1 MTDVA
6 LLAGVSHQTV
16 SRVLNAHPHVSPQT
30 RQRVLAAMAELG
42 YRPNRAARTLVTGK
56 SQIIGVIAQNSTL
69 YGPASLLAA
78 FGDVAASA
86 GFGVAV
92 ASPRDLDQAAFS
104 EAMERQLAQQ
114 VAGLV
119 VLAPVRAAQEVI
131 EKIPPTVPLVAIDGD
146 PAGSASVVTVDQIA
160 GARLATRSL
169 LDAGHASVW
178 HISGPVGWFDSMGRI
193 EGWRQTLADA
203 GLEVPPVISGDWS
216 PAAGYR
222 AGQVIARIPEV
233 TAVFA
238 ANDHLALGLLKALRE
253 HGRAVPGD
261 ISVVSF
267 DDIPEA
273 AFLYPAL
280 TTIRPDFRAV
290 AQEALDLLLEQ
301 IRSAGVGP
309 QLRTI
314 SPTLVARESVGPPA
328 RARSAQERPP
338 GGGPG

>member
-6 LLAGVSHQTV
+6 FLAGVSHQTV
-16 SRVLNAHPHVSPQT
+16 SRVLNAQPHVSPQT

-42 YRPNRAARTLVTGK
+42 YRPNRAARTLATGK
-56 SQIIGVIAQNSTL
+56 SQIIGVMAQNSTL

-78 FGDVAASA
+78 FGQVAAAA

-92 ASPRDLDQAAFS
+92 ATLRGLDQAAFA
-104 EAMERQLAQQ
+104 EALERQLAQQ
-114 VAGLV
+114 VAGVV
-119 VLAPVRAAQEVI
+119 VLAPVRSAQAAI
-131 EKIPPTVPLVAIDGD
+131 ERIPSAVPLVAIDGD

-160 GARLATRSL
+160 GARLATQRL
-169 LDAGHASVW
+169 LDAGHATVW
-178 HISGPVGWFDSMGRI
+178 HISGPADWFDSMGRI

-203 GLEVPPVISGDWS
+203 GLEEPPIISGDWS
-216 PAAGYR
+216 PAAGYQ

-253 HGRAVPGD
+253 HGRLVPDD
-261 ISVVSF
+261 ISIVSF

-273 AFLYPAL
+273 AYFAPAL

-290 AQEALDLLLEQ
+290 AQETLDLLLEQ
-301 IRSAGVGP
+301 IQSGQADP
-309 QLRTI
+309 QLRTV
-314 SPTLVARESVGPPA
+314 PPALVVRESVGSPA
-328 RARSAQERPP
+328 RRAR
-338 GGGPG
+338 